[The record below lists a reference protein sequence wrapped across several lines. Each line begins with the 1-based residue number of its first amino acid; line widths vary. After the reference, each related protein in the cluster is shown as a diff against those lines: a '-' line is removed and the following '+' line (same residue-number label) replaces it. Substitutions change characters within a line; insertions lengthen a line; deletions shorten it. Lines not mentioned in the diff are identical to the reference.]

1 MDQLQSFIRE
11 TWQASIV
18 PALQEYIAIPNESPA
33 FDAQWREHGHMD
45 RAVDLFARWAKA
57 QNVPGLD
64 LQVARAEGR
73 TPVLIMEIPGSGQG
87 TVLLYGHLDKQ
98 PPMEGWRPELGPW
111 TPVLE
116 DGRLYGRGGADDGY
130 GMFAA
135 LTAVKALKLESIPC
149 ARCVILIEACE
160 ESGSFDLPHYV
171 NALADR
177 IGTPD
182 LVVCLDSGCGDYE
195 RMWVTTSLR
204 GVINATLSVSTL
216 TEGVHSGAASGIVP
230 SSFRILRRLLSRL
243 EDENTGQILPRDLHV
258 EIPPDRLVQAKA
270 AAQVLG
276 AGLHENYPFHPGTT
290 PVGDD
295 VAELLLNR
303 TWRPQLEIIG
313 AAGLPTL
320 EQAGNVLR
328 PETRAKLSLRLPPT
342 ADPGAAVACL
352 RDTLTKDPP
361 YQAKVTFDAGQ
372 GTGGWNAPPFQP
384 WLEDSMT
391 RASRE
396 FFGKDACATG
406 EGGTI
411 PFMAM
416 LAEKFPEAQFMIT
429 GVLGPKSNAHGP
441 NEFLHLET
449 AMNLTGCVAR
459 VLHTRP
465 KHRRVDMGYRSLQAR
480 ILPIL
485 CCLVIGVS
493 TLGGPSSSLAAEDMF
508 FKDKTIRILVA
519 FSVGG
524 GFDIY
529 SRTIGRH
536 MGRYIPGNPRFLVQN
551 MTGAGGLISANY
563 LYRKAKPDGLTI
575 GISLEASF
583 GPVSTDKG
591 GSSSFP
597 ASTSFSESR
606 NRPFRFVRSPRR
618 AALRT

>member
-1 MDQLQSFIRE
+1 MTTIRSFIRD
-11 TWQASIV
+11 TWQASII
-18 PALQEYIAIPNESPA
+18 PALTEYIAIPNESPA

-45 RAVDLFARWAKA
+45 RAVELFSRWATT
-57 QNVPGLD
+57 QDIPGLE
-64 LQVARAEGR
+64 LHVARAEGR
-73 TPVLIMEIPGSGQG
+73 TPLLLMEIPGTGPG

-98 PPMEGWRPELGPW
+98 PPMEGWRPGLGPW

-149 ARCVILIEACE
+149 ARCVVMIEACE

-171 NALADR
+171 DALADR

-216 TEGVHSGAASGIVP
+216 SEGVHSGAASGIVP

-243 EDENTGQILPRDLHV
+243 EDQDTGRILPAGLQVD
-258 EIPPDRLVQAKA
+258 IPPDRLAQARVA
-270 AAQVLG
+270 AEVLG
-276 AGLHENYPFHPGTT
+276 AELHEGYPFHPGTA
-290 PVGDD
+290 PVADD
-295 VAELLLNR
+295 ISELLLNR

-313 AAGLPTL
+313 AAGLPNL

-342 ADPGAAVACL
+342 ADPDAAVACL
-352 RDTLTKDPP
+352 RETLTTDPP
-361 YQAKVTFDAGQ
+361 YGAKVTFDPGQ
-372 GTGGWNAPPFQP
+372 GTGGWNAPPFAP
-384 WLEDSMT
+384 WLEESMD

-441 NEFLHLET
+441 NEFLHIET
-449 AMNLTGCVAR
+449 GVNLTGCVAR
-459 VLHTRP
+459 VLQDH
-465 KHRRVDMGYRSLQAR
+465 Y
-480 ILPIL
+480 
-485 CCLVIGVS
+485 
-493 TLGGPSSSLAAEDMF
+493 
-508 FKDKTIRILVA
+508 
-519 FSVGG
+519 
-524 GFDIY
+524 
-529 SRTIGRH
+529 
-536 MGRYIPGNPRFLVQN
+536 
-551 MTGAGGLISANY
+551 
-563 LYRKAKPDGLTI
+563 KAKTQ
-575 GISLEASF
+575 E
-583 GPVSTDKG
+583 V
-591 GSSSFP
+591 
-597 ASTSFSESR
+597 
-606 NRPFRFVRSPRR
+606 
-618 AALRT
+618 

>member
-1 MDQLQSFIRE
+1 MSNTAHMDQLQSFIRE

-116 DGRLYGRGGADDGY
+116 DGKLYGRGGADDGY

-149 ARCVILIEACE
+149 ARCVVLIEACE

-352 RDTLTKDPP
+352 RDTLTNDPP

-372 GTGGWNAPPFQP
+372 SPGGWNAPPFQP

-459 VLHTRP
+459 VLQDH
-465 KHRRVDMGYRSLQAR
+465 Y
-480 ILPIL
+480 
-485 CCLVIGVS
+485 
-493 TLGGPSSSLAAEDMF
+493 
-508 FKDKTIRILVA
+508 
-519 FSVGG
+519 
-524 GFDIY
+524 
-529 SRTIGRH
+529 
-536 MGRYIPGNPRFLVQN
+536 
-551 MTGAGGLISANY
+551 
-563 LYRKAKPDGLTI
+563 KAKTQEG
-575 GISLEASF
+575 
-583 GPVSTDKG
+583 
-591 GSSSFP
+591 
-597 ASTSFSESR
+597 
-606 NRPFRFVRSPRR
+606 
-618 AALRT
+618 

>member
-1 MDQLQSFIRE
+1 MTSIQSFIRD

-18 PALQEYIAIPNESPA
+18 PALEEYIAIPNESPA
-33 FDAQWREHGHMD
+33 FDAKWQEHGHMD
-45 RAVDLFARWAKA
+45 RAVELFTGWATA
-57 QNVPGLD
+57 QNIPGLE
-64 LQVARAEGR
+64 LHVARAEGR
-73 TPVLIMEIPGSGQG
+73 TPLLLMEIPGTGQG

-98 PPMEGWRPELGPW
+98 PPMEGWRPGLGPW

-135 LTAVKALKLESIPC
+135 LTAVKALKLDSIPC
-149 ARCVILIEACE
+149 ARCVVMIEACE

-243 EDENTGQILPRDLHV
+243 EDQDTGRILPAGLHV
-258 EIPPDRLVQAKA
+258 DIPPDRLAQARA
-270 AAQVLG
+270 AAEVLG
-276 AGLHENYPFHPGTT
+276 AGLHEGYPFHPGAT
-290 PVGDD
+290 PVAGDP
-295 VAELLLNR
+295 AELLLNR

-313 AAGLPTL
+313 AAGLPAL

-328 PETRAKLSLRLPPT
+328 PETRTKLSLRLAPT
-342 ADPGAAVACL
+342 ADPDSAVACL
-352 RDTLTKDPP
+352 RDTLTRDPP
-361 YQAKVTFDAGQ
+361 YGARVTFDPGQ
-372 GTGGWNAPPFQP
+372 GTGGWNAPPFAP
-384 WLEDSMT
+384 WLEESMN

-416 LAEKFPEAQFMIT
+416 LAEKFPQAQFMIT
-429 GVLGPKSNAHGP
+429 GVLGPRSNAHGP
-441 NEFLHLET
+441 NEFLHIET

-459 VLHTRP
+459 VLQDH
-465 KHRRVDMGYRSLQAR
+465 YR
-480 ILPIL
+480 
-485 CCLVIGVS
+485 
-493 TLGGPSSSLAAEDMF
+493 TLNAA
-508 FKDKTIRILVA
+508 
-519 FSVGG
+519 
-524 GFDIY
+524 
-529 SRTIGRH
+529 
-536 MGRYIPGNPRFLVQN
+536 
-551 MTGAGGLISANY
+551 
-563 LYRKAKPDGLTI
+563 
-575 GISLEASF
+575 
-583 GPVSTDKG
+583 
-591 GSSSFP
+591 
-597 ASTSFSESR
+597 
-606 NRPFRFVRSPRR
+606 
-618 AALRT
+618 